1 MANMGEREMP
11 FDLLGALLEY
21 IASLQIP
28 GAVLVFLPGW
38 AQIFACLKHLQQ
50 AVFPIHTRIQKN
62 VMIGSRSK
70 SSWIRIWNRI
80 LLWQNSKI

>member
-1 MANMGEREMP
+1 MASMGEREMP
-11 FDLLGALLEY
+11 FELLGALLEY

-50 AVFPIHTRIQKN
+50 ALVPDPQ
-62 VMIGSRSK
+62 
-70 SSWIRIWNRI
+70 NRI
-80 LLWQNSKI
+80 RQDLFFQ

>member
-1 MANMGEREMP
+1 MP
-11 FDLLGALLEY
+11 FELLGALLEY

-50 AVFPIHTRIQKN
+50 ARVPDPQ
-62 VMIGSRSK
+62 
-70 SSWIRIWNRI
+70 NRI
-80 LLWQNSKI
+80 RQDLFL

>member
-1 MANMGEREMP
+1 MASMGEREMP
-11 FDLLGALLEY
+11 FELLGALLEY

-50 AVFPIHTRIQKN
+50 ARVPDTQ
-62 VMIGSRSK
+62 
-70 SSWIRIWNRI
+70 NRI
-80 LLWQNSKI
+80 HQDLFFQ